1 MRVIRSEYLENM
13 IECVRECVSECV
25 CVSKCVSEWFCE
37 RKENSIR
44 ETAINSNSNSN
55 CTREILS

>member
-1 MRVIRSEYLENM
+1 VRVIRSEYLENM
-13 IECVRECVSECV
+13 IECVRECVSK
-25 CVSKCVSEWFCE
+25 CVSECVSEWFGE

-55 CTREILS
+55 STREILS